1 MNAWTLLV
9 VSVSI
14 AASGC
19 AQGPKAAPKREL
31 VWHALGSWSG
41 RGSSQTE
48 SLTTDSGFLRIRW
61 DGKNASVGATLRLT
75 AQSAISG
82 RPLTTV
88 VDQKGEGSGMS
99 YLGEEP
105 RVFYVLVESGNLD
118 WSFTV
123 EEGLLGSVTERD

>member
-1 MNAWTLLV
+1 MLV
-9 VSVSI
+9 VSASM

-19 AQGPKAAPKREL
+19 AQGPKAAPKREV
-31 VWHALGSWSG
+31 VWRALGSWSG

-48 SLTTDSGFLRIRW
+48 SLTTDSGYLRVRW
-61 DGKNASVGATLRLT
+61 DSKNASVGATLRLT

-82 RPLTTV
+82 RPLSTV